1 MTALTLHDD
10 FLAMR
15 ARFHRALAISVGV
28 HALLA
33 LGLLLADEAHPDL
46 PRIIEVT
53 WLEPVDVPEP
63 APVAVTP
70 REVRPAEPPSRPGNC
85 PSRAWQCVRARIPLW
100 RRPPRARAQ
109 RHRSDRRSWLH
120 WPQRVAPWRRRRRR
134 CRHRLRRDNFWPA
147 RRRAART

>member
-53 WLEPVDVPEP
+53 WLEPVEVPEP
-63 APVAVTP
+63 APV
-70 REVRPAEPPSRPGNC
+70 
-85 PSRAWQCVRARIPLW
+85 
-100 RRPPRARAQ
+100 
-109 RHRSDRRSWLH
+109 DRRQ
-120 WPQRVAPWRRRRRR
+120 PR
-134 CRHRLRRDNFWPA
+134 PA
-147 RRRAART
+147 RRVRRAAPGGRGGGFGWVAGRRSALHQAPRLSKSIRGSTHI